1 MRSFGL
7 AFYRSLLV
15 SAAIAFTS
23 AATAQTLK
31 HRPPATPD
39 PPVMVV
45 RSGANAEMASAPPIL
60 PEGTNLQVE
69 TTRHYPMKVNEAIEG
84 RLLHPIYFQGK
95 LAIPDN
101 TLLHGKIIALEPDTK
116 ARWRARLRGD
126 FTPFHT
132 VQLQFY
138 ELELPTG
145 ALAVSSGIAAN
156 GAPVLLLAASG
167 ATRHQSFLS
176 RYWTQAKSRM
186 HDRVAYFTAPGLGDR
201 ALLVL
206 YHQLPFHPER
216 IDTHTMWSFDLTAP
230 LVLPDLPV
238 AAPLLASAAPAE
250 LAKQDIWSVYALL
263 IADLSSAT
271 AMPGDPV
278 RALVVEPV
286 FDRDR
291 QLVVPQGTVL
301 VGKVSE
307 AHSARSFGR
316 NGKLRFTFQQMR
328 FPAGPD
334 RAVQGSLASATAE
347 SQQALSLDTEGTI
360 TPRNQSSAIAPLLL
374 TMLAGRALDD
384 DGNITAQTGVASNGF
399 GLVGRVVGVATG
411 NRNIAAGIGYYAAA
425 LSFYDNFLSPGRN
438 VIFPRNTRIV
448 IETTPLRAPVL
459 KPGESSEHP

>member
-206 YHQLPFHPER
+206 YHQLPFHSER
-216 IDTHTMWSFDLTAP
+216 IDAHTS
-230 LVLPDLPV
+230 
-238 AAPLLASAAPAE
+238 
-250 LAKQDIWSVYALL
+250 
-263 IADLSSAT
+263 
-271 AMPGDPV
+271 
-278 RALVVEPV
+278 
-286 FDRDR
+286 
-291 QLVVPQGTVL
+291 
-301 VGKVSE
+301 
-307 AHSARSFGR
+307 
-316 NGKLRFTFQQMR
+316 
-328 FPAGPD
+328 GP
-334 RAVQGSLASATAE
+334 S
-347 SQQALSLDTEGTI
+347 I
-360 TPRNQSSAIAPLLL
+360 
-374 TMLAGRALDD
+374 
-384 DGNITAQTGVASNGF
+384 
-399 GLVGRVVGVATG
+399 
-411 NRNIAAGIGYYAAA
+411 
-425 LSFYDNFLSPGRN
+425 
-438 VIFPRNTRIV
+438 
-448 IETTPLRAPVL
+448 
-459 KPGESSEHP
+459 

>member
-238 AAPLLASAAPAE
+238 AAPLLASPAPAE

-278 RALVVEPV
+278 WALVVEPV

-301 VGKVSE
+301 VGKVS
-307 AHSARSFGR
+307 AARKHGE
-316 NGKLRFTFQQMR
+316 Q
-328 FPAGPD
+328 
-334 RAVQGSLASATAE
+334 QGSDGAGLVARGDGSLGIQRKSLLAFS
-347 SQQALSLDTEGTI
+347 GG
-360 TPRNQSSAIAPLLL
+360 
-374 TMLAGRALDD
+374 AGQRAL
-384 DGNITAQTGVASNGF
+384 
-399 GLVGRVVGVATG
+399 
-411 NRNIAAGIGYYAAA
+411 NRTIWAGGKAH
-425 LSFYDNFLSPGRN
+425 L
-438 VIFPRNTRIV
+438 
-448 IETTPLRAPVL
+448 L
-459 KPGESSEHP
+459 KGEA